1 MRVTVPTIGSCGLDP
16 RNRFAASCTSPPP
29 ATPSGFHLVADYT
42 IDRKAISPVVV
53 GSTTYSLGET
63 IHFDLIFDSF
73 ADATQDRST
82 SMTINKANEVSVST
96 SSAPTAPTA
105 ASLYLETD
113 TYFVIWNDSD
123 PTPPVSRAWGPASK
137 VPT

>member
-1 MRVTVPTIGSCGLDP
+1 M
-16 RNRFAASCTSPPP
+16 
-29 ATPSGFHLVADYT
+29 
-42 IDRKAISPVVV
+42 VV

-82 SMTINKANEVSVST
+82 SMTINKANESQTDFVGPNCT
-96 SSAPTAPTA
+96 YGGEP
-105 ASLYLETD
+105 YLETD

-123 PTPPVSRAWGPASK
+123 PTPQFQGMGSCFEGSDVIGWIN
-137 VPT
+137 